1 MKKILL
7 TYSTVDGHTKTICEK
22 ILSYSKTS
30 QVDILPIDSNI
41 NIKDYDT
48 VVIGAS
54 IRYGKYRE
62 EIFEFIKENEELL
75 NSKDN
80 AFFSVNVVARK
91 ENKNKPET
99 NPYLIKFLN
108 KISWQPKILD
118 VFAGKIDYPKYKFL
132 DKYAIKF
139 IMWITKGPTDTS
151 KVYEFTD
158 WNRVKSF
165 AEKLELW
172 KVSTNQSN
180 YLKRLN
186 YICQEVSILQ

>member
-30 QVDILPIDSNI
+30 QVDILPIDRSI
-41 NIKDYDT
+41 NIRDYDT

-165 AEKLELW
+165 AEKLEL
-172 KVSTNQSN
+172 
-180 YLKRLN
+180 
-186 YICQEVSILQ
+186 

>member
-30 QVDILPIDSNI
+30 QVDILPIDSSI

-62 EIFEFIKENEELL
+62 EIFKFIKENEELL

-165 AEKLELW
+165 AEKLEL
-172 KVSTNQSN
+172 
-180 YLKRLN
+180 
-186 YICQEVSILQ
+186 

>member
-7 TYSTVDGHTKTICEK
+7 TYSTVDGHTELICKK
-22 ILSYSKTS
+22 IASYCKTS
-30 QVDILPIDSNI
+30 HVFLLPISSSI

-158 WNRVKSF
+158 WNRVKAF
-165 AEKLELW
+165 AEKLEL
-172 KVSTNQSN
+172 
-180 YLKRLN
+180 
-186 YICQEVSILQ
+186 

>member
-22 ILSYSKTS
+22 ILSYSETS
-30 QVDILPIDSNI
+30 QVDILPIDSSI
-41 NIKDYDT
+41 NIKDYDI

-62 EIFEFIKENEELL
+62 EIFKFIKENEELL

-165 AEKLELW
+165 AEKLEL
-172 KVSTNQSN
+172 
-180 YLKRLN
+180 
-186 YICQEVSILQ
+186 

>member
-30 QVDILPIDSNI
+30 QVDISPIDSSI

-165 AEKLELW
+165 AEKLEL
-172 KVSTNQSN
+172 
-180 YLKRLN
+180 
-186 YICQEVSILQ
+186 

>member
-22 ILSYSKTS
+22 ILSYSETS
-30 QVDILPIDSNI
+30 QVDILPIDSSI

-54 IRYGKYRE
+54 IRYGKYRD

-75 NSKDN
+75 NSKNN

-99 NPYLIKFLN
+99 NPYLLKFLN

-165 AEKLELW
+165 AEKLEL
-172 KVSTNQSN
+172 
-180 YLKRLN
+180 
-186 YICQEVSILQ
+186 

>member
-1 MKKILL
+1 M
-7 TYSTVDGHTKTICEK
+7 
-22 ILSYSKTS
+22 SYSETS
-30 QVDILPIDSNI
+30 QVDILPIDSSI

-165 AEKLELW
+165 AEKLEL
-172 KVSTNQSN
+172 
-180 YLKRLN
+180 
-186 YICQEVSILQ
+186 